1 MKKPIYTVTYEQIE
15 GYVKKGYEQG
25 KKDAIKTASEYSMAV
40 PMIILRDT
48 FGFGK
53 KRLLKYH
60 DAFLDMYD
68 SISRGYLNLRDIVQ
82 TIKEETGVEIIER
95 NRK

>member
-53 KRLLKYH
+53 KDY
-60 DAFLDMYD
+60 
-68 SISRGYLNLRDIVQ
+68 
-82 TIKEETGVEIIER
+82 
-95 NRK
+95 